1 METDNVGDIS
11 QDSQVS
17 EAPETASFETPAE
30 NSDQAPQAQENSGF
44 NPAWGP
50 IRDDLGL
57 QFETIQPHLSKIDK
71 SYHDHI
77 TKVNGQYAP
86 WKELAD
92 NGATPEQV
100 TQAFQ
105 MLQRLNE
112 NPQEIYGALGQYL
125 EQQGLM
131 PQPQEPEAPEGEEL
145 GQEYESESERQ
156 LAELQSKI
164 DQMETSQREQ
174 FEQAQLQQVQA
185 KADQEVEQE
194 YSSFRKAH
202 PDLSDEDWQ
211 EIQVRHYHRAV
222 AAGSRG
228 EIPSLEDVGKEYFD
242 FVNRIRQAPR
252 PNDLA
257 PRLPG
262 AGGASPAPQ
271 SKSPQEF
278 SREESQ
284 DALAALIMQNKN

>member
-1 METDNVGDIS
+1 VEDGIEEVS
-11 QDSQVS
+11 QDSQV
-17 EAPETASFETPAE
+17 EAPVTEAPVE
-30 NSDQAPQAQENSGF
+30 NSTETSTGTDNGGF
-44 NPAWGP
+44 NPAWTP

-71 SYHDHI
+71 AYHDHI

-125 EQQGLM
+125 EQQGLL
-131 PQPQEPEAPEGEEL
+131 PEVVQAAEEEEL
-145 GQEYESESERQ
+145 GEEYETEAERE
-156 LAELQSKI
+156 LAELRERFE
-164 DQMETSQREQ
+164 QMEASQREQ
-174 FEQAQLQQVQA
+174 FERAQYEQIQA
-185 KADQEVEQE
+185 KADQEVEAE
-194 YSSFRKAH
+194 YSAFRKAN
-202 PDLSDEDWQ
+202 PNMSDLDWR
-211 EIQVRHYHRAV
+211 EIQTRHYHAAV
-222 AAGSRG
+222 AAGERG
-228 EIPSLEDVGKEYFD
+228 KIPSLEEVGKQYFD
-242 FVNRIRQAPR
+242 FVAQIRQAPR

-262 AGGASPAPQ
+262 AGGAAPAPATKQ
-271 SKSPQEF
+271 ASEF

-284 DALAALIMQNKN
+284 DALAALLMQNK